1 MVIMVN
7 GIFSNQ
13 TNSAAMVKKCHWC
26 FLQRSVS
33 TEKVGN
39 VRNSNRSIQM
49 VLAGISVPHFLMAVL
64 NKVFEFEQE
73 YANSLVGNRLPSWAH
88 A

>member
-1 MVIMVN
+1 
-7 GIFSNQ
+7 
-13 TNSAAMVKKCHWC
+13 
-26 FLQRSVS
+26 
-33 TEKVGN
+33 
-39 VRNSNRSIQM
+39 M